1 MELNRYKC
9 KTKKEKKMDTK
20 KFYGTAVLLTIGV
33 LFSAII
39 ISGFGW
45 AYPNMS
51 DIKLGASKPPVSL
64 NADASAFNQAFIEVA
79 EKVTPS
85 IVQINVVAKI
95 AKEDQQQNFMFPFHN
110 FEMPDEQE
118 GSGSGIIVSE
128 DGYILTNNHVV
139 ENATK
144 VTVGLHDKRTIEA
157 KVIGTD
163 PLTDLAVIKINA
175 ANLTVAYL
183 GNSDNLKVG
192 QWVMAIGNP
201 LALSSTVTAGIV
213 SALNR
218 GRLGL
223 LKDQQYGVENF
234 IQTDAAIN
242 PGNSGGALVDLSGAV
257 IVINSA
263 IATKT
268 GTYIGYGF
276 AIPINMAKSV
286 AQDLIAHG
294 KISRGYIGVQIREVD
309 ESLALSLGMEKPTG
323 VIIEKIVE
331 DGAASKEDIKTG
343 DVILKIDNIKVDQP
357 NQLQSYV
364 AGKSAG
370 SKIKLSIFRDG
381 KTIEREIT
389 LKAKDEDK
397 AEAADNSSKKENE
410 IDQSTASEVNFDA
423 IGFTVKNLSARE
435 KEAYKISSGIMI
447 TKVKDY
453 SIAFNQ
459 GLQKDLVITKA
470 DKKEIKSVSEFQKI
484 VEGKKG
490 SAIFIVVN
498 DDKGNARFVGLKIP
512 K

>member
-1 MELNRYKC
+1 M
-9 KTKKEKKMDTK
+9 KTKKL
-20 KFYGTAVLLTIGV
+20 FGVFALLTIGI
-33 LFSAII
+33 LFSAVM

-45 AYPNMS
+45 AYPSLS
-51 DIKLGASKPPVSL
+51 DIKLGASKPPVNL
-64 NADASAFNQAFIEVA
+64 NADASAFNQAFVEVA

-85 IVQINVVAKI
+85 IVQISVVAKVDE
-95 AKEDQQQNFMFPFHN
+95 KDMQQQNPFFQFHD
-110 FEMPDEQE
+110 FGIPMPKEQE
-118 GSGSGIIVSE
+118 GSGSGIIISE

-175 ANLTVAYL
+175 DDLTVAYL

-257 IVINSA
+257 IGVNSA

-286 AQDLIAHG
+286 ALDLIAHG

-309 ESLALSLGMEKPTG
+309 ESLALSLGMDKPTG
-323 VIIEKIVE
+323 VIVEKIVE
-331 DGAASKEDIKTG
+331 GGAASKEDVKTG
-343 DVILKIDNIKVDQP
+343 DVILKIDNLSVDQP

-370 SKIKLSIFRDG
+370 TKIKLLIYRDG
-381 KTIEREIT
+381 KNIEREVT
-389 LKAKDEDK
+389 LKPKDEDK
-397 AEAADNSSKKENE
+397 TEVVDNSPGKEKE
-410 IDQSTASEVNFDA
+410 PEETVSSEVSFDN
-423 IGFTVKNLSARE
+423 IGLSVKNMTSRE
-435 KEAYKISSGIMI
+435 KEAYKISNGVIIS
-447 TKVKDY
+447 KVKEH
-453 SIAFNQ
+453 STASNQ
-459 GLQKDLVITKA
+459 GLGEKLVITKA
-470 DKKEIKSVSEFQKI
+470 DKKEIKSISDLKKI
-484 VEGKKG
+484 IEDKKG
-490 SAIFIVVN
+490 SAVFLVVS
-498 DDKGNARFVGLKIP
+498 DDEGNSRFVGLKIP

>member
-1 MELNRYKC
+1 M
-9 KTKKEKKMDTK
+9 KTKKL
-20 KFYGTAVLLTIGV
+20 FGVFALLTVGI
-33 LFSAII
+33 LLSAVMV
-39 ISGFGW
+39 SGFGW
-45 AYPNMS
+45 AYPGLS
-51 DIKLGASKPPVSL
+51 DIKLGASKPPVNL
-64 NADASAFNQAFIEVA
+64 NADASAFNQAFVEVA

-85 IVQINVVAKI
+85 IVQITVVAKVDK
-95 AKEDQQQNFMFPFHN
+95 AEQQQNFMFPFHDFN
-110 FEMPDEQE
+110 MPDEQE
-118 GSGSGIIVSE
+118 GSGSGIIISE

-144 VTVGLHDKRTIEA
+144 VTVGLHDKRQIEA

-175 ANLTVAYL
+175 DNLNVAYL

-213 SALNR
+213 SAMNR
-218 GRLGL
+218 SLRLI
-223 LKDQQYGVENF
+223 KDNYGVENF

-257 IVINSA
+257 IGVNSA

-309 ESLALSLGMEKPTG
+309 ESLALSLGMDKPTG
-323 VIIEKIVE
+323 VIVEKIVE
-331 DGAASKEDIKTG
+331 GGAASKEDIKTG
-343 DVILKIDNIKVDQP
+343 DVILKIDHLAIDQP

-370 SKIKLSIFRDG
+370 SKIKLLIFRDG
-381 KTIEREIT
+381 KNIEREVT
-389 LKAKDEDK
+389 LKPKDEDK
-397 AEAADNSSKKENE
+397 SEVVDNSSGKDKEPE
-410 IDQSTASEVNFDA
+410 ESVSSEVSFDN
-423 IGFTVKNLSARE
+423 IGLNVRNMTSKE
-435 KEAYKISSGIMI
+435 KEAYKISSGVII
-447 TKVKDY
+447 SNVKDY
-453 SIAFNQ
+453 SSAFNQ
-459 GLQKDLVITKA
+459 GLGKDLVITKA
-470 DKKEIKSVSEFQKI
+470 DKKEIKSVSELKKI
-484 VEGKKG
+484 IESKKG
-490 SAIFIVVN
+490 SAVFLVVS
-498 DDKGNARFVGLKIP
+498 DEKGNSRFVGLKIP

>member
-1 MELNRYKC
+1 M
-9 KTKKEKKMDTK
+9 KTKKI
-20 KFYGTAVLLTIGV
+20 FGVAALLTIGV
-33 LFSAII
+33 LFSAIMV
-39 ISGFGW
+39 SGFGW
-45 AYPNMS
+45 AHPNMS
-51 DIKLGASKPPVSL
+51 DIKLGASKPPVNL
-64 NADASAFNQAFIEVA
+64 NADASAFNQAFVEVA

-85 IVQINVVAKI
+85 IVQITVVAKVDEKDI
-95 AKEDQQQNFMFPFHN
+95 QGQNPFFQFHD
-110 FEMPDEQE
+110 FGMPMPKEQE
-118 GSGSGIIVSE
+118 GSGSGIIISE

-144 VTVGLHDKRTIEA
+144 VTVGLHDKRSIEA

-175 ANLTVAYL
+175 KDLNVAYL
-183 GNSDNLKVG
+183 GNSDQLKVG

-223 LKDQQYGVENF
+223 LKDQAYGVENF

-257 IVINSA
+257 IGVNSA

-309 ESLALSLGMEKPTG
+309 ESLALSLGMDKPTG
-323 VIIEKIVE
+323 VIIQKIVE
-331 DGAASKEDIKTG
+331 GGSASKEDVKEG
-343 DVILKIDNIKVDQP
+343 DIILKIDNLLIDQP

-370 SKIKLSIFRDG
+370 AKITLTIFRDG
-381 KTIEREIT
+381 KNIERIVT
-389 LKAKDEDK
+389 LKPREEDK
-397 AEAADNSSKKENE
+397 IEVAESVPKKENDVDE
-410 IDQSTASEVNFDA
+410 AISKEVSFDA
-423 IGFTVKNLSARE
+423 IGLTVKNLTTKE
-435 KEAYKISSGIMI
+435 KDDYKVTSGVMISN
-447 TKVKDY
+447 VKDY
-453 SIAFNQ
+453 GAAFNQ
-459 GLQKDLVITKA
+459 GLDKDLVITKA
-470 DKKEIKSVSEFQKI
+470 DKKEIKSVSDLKKI
-484 VEGKKG
+484 IESKKG
-490 SAIFIVVN
+490 SAVFLVVN
-498 DDKGNARFVGLKIP
+498 DKKGNSSFIGLKIP
-512 K
+512 E